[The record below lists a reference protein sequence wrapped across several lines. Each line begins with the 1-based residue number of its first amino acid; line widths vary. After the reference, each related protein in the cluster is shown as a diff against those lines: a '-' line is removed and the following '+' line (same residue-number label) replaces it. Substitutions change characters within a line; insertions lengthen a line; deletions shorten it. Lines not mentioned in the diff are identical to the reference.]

1 MTINDIVLKYRNG
14 FGEGKYVSIGV
25 SSSILSKYAEFCENS
40 GKDFGTE
47 LSRIIGEGIA
57 LDMYGKPSF
66 IEKSEEKR
74 KSEQNPEKNETVE
87 MKQDTV
93 TEQVTATAKRKK
105 VTIKNIENEEVK

>member
-1 MTINDIVLKYRNG
+1 MILNDIVLKYRNG
-14 FGEGKYVSIGV
+14 FGEEKYVSIGV
-25 SSSILSKYAEFCENS
+25 SSSILSKYVEFCDNS

-66 IEKSEEKR
+66 IEKDEENR
-74 KSEQNPEKNETVE
+74 KTEPKPEKNETVE